1 MNNLFLDFLKPISPM
16 AEICSRVS
24 ICASVL
30 MVVALS
36 YERQFAICWPHTY
49 RINLKIV
56 PRWRHLMKFIGPVI
70 LCSLVFNLPIF
81 LNTQVNS
88 LGPKITFLKYFAKID
103 CFGEKCGYVTYFVAN
118 VPCGFTSF
126 ISTFFFRPFCGP
138 TQPS

>member
-70 LCSLVFNLPIF
+70 ICSLVFNLPIF
-81 LNTQVNS
+81 LNTQVINNF
-88 LGPKITFLKYFAKID
+88 PTFNTLCSQFVRHFAKID
-103 CFGEKCGYVTYFVAN
+103 FLEERVGKHYFHKCTVWFHVIHKYV
-118 VPCGFTSF
+118 SL
-126 ISTFFFRPFCGP
+126 
-138 TQPS
+138 